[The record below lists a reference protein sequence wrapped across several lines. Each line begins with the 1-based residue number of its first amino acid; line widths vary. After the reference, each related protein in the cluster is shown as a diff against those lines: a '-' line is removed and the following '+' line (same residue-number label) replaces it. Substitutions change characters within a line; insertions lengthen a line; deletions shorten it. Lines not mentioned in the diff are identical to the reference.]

1 MARWKAKTV
10 IIAFLILVCLFV
22 GFCVALHSVLNHLL
36 WQKLVLRNIQRP
48 VQAQPCSDLEMAFY
62 LQVAKQHLGDTEA
75 HPPLAYQS
83 ILQTNQY

>member
-22 GFCVALHSVLNHLL
+22 GFCVTLHSVLNHLL
-36 WQKLVLRNIQRP
+36 WRLQTETGVTQYSE
-48 VQAQPCSDLEMAFY
+48 ASASDLEMAFY
-62 LQVAKQHLGDTEA
+62 LQVAKQHLDDTEA